1 MCVVRMRVFVV
12 VRSGGGGVG
21 GGGLARRARVCVLK
35 ARRSSSAPQSEG
47 LAQGR
52 TAIACR

>member
-12 VRSGGGGVG
+12 VRSGGGG
-21 GGGLARRARVCVLK
+21 GGLARRAHVCVLK
-35 ARRSSSAPQSEG
+35 ARRSSSATQSEG